1 MKKIIGIIF
10 ISLIF
15 ANIGYAEIKLI
26 ENTMLQKN
34 LFKNLFMAT
43 VCVDGY
49 KFVVSYNKVPIGDGF
64 AFKGYSQTIST
75 VQFFEERDGKSL
87 PAKC

>member
-10 ISLIF
+10 ISLMF
-15 ANIGYAEIKLI
+15 ANIGFAEMKRI
-26 ENTMLQKN
+26 EDKKISVGINTY
-34 LFKNLFMAT
+34 MAT

-49 KFVVSYNKVPIGDGF
+49 KFVGSYNS
-64 AFKGYSQTIST
+64 SQMISM
-75 VQFFEERDGKSL
+75 VQAFEERDGKSL